1 MVLSFCQYHKGAILH
16 YLGMI
21 TTSSFTVNLL
31 AIPAVAIGAFIGI
44 KVLPLIPQQ
53 MFKWIIL
60 ALGSLGAMKL
70 IVPTLH
76 VWHIVVIAICFIAGL
91 ALFTKKNFTATS

>member
-1 MVLSFCQYHKGAILH
+1 
-16 YLGMI
+16 
-21 TTSSFTVNLL
+21 
-31 AIPAVAIGAFIGI
+31 
-44 KVLPLIPQQ
+44 

-70 IVPTLH
+70 IVPTFH

-91 ALFTKKNFTATS
+91 VLFRKRTSQLRVEK